1 MVTILGGF
9 VIFEK
14 YNNCSSAIL
23 VGNLAVGAD
32 ILELLES
39 LGDES
44 LGVNEV
50 AVYSILALWS
60 LSLIIFGLEV
70 PNDVLMKEGLTQC
83 ESNSFTTVFR
93 FFAKICRD

>member
-1 MVTILGGF
+1 M
-9 VIFEK
+9 
-14 YNNCSSAIL
+14 

-39 LGDES
+39 LGDEN

-60 LSLIIFGLEV
+60 LSLIIFGFEV
-70 PNDVLMKEGLTQC
+70 PNDVLMKEGINL
-83 ESNSFTTVFR
+83 
-93 FFAKICRD
+93 

>member
-1 MVTILGGF
+1 VDLKFFKTK
-9 VIFEK
+9 K
-14 YNNCSSAIL
+14 YCSSAIL

-60 LSLIIFGLEV
+60 LSLIIFGFEV
-70 PNDVLMKEGLTQC
+70 PNDVLLKEGLTQC
-83 ESNSFTTVFR
+83 QVELFYDSF
-93 FFAKICRD
+93 

>member
-1 MVTILGGF
+1 MEDLLFTKL
-9 VIFEK
+9 K
-14 YNNCSSAIL
+14 NCSSAIL

-44 LGVNEV
+44 LGANEV

-60 LSLIIFGLEV
+60 LSLIIFGFEV
-70 PNDVLMKEGLTQC
+70 PNDVLMKEGHAQC
-83 ESNSFTTVFR
+83 LIDFEH
-93 FFAKICRD
+93 FFQILPENM

>member
-1 MVTILGGF
+1 M
-9 VIFEK
+9 
-14 YNNCSSAIL
+14 
-23 VGNLAVGAD
+23 AVGAD

-60 LSLIIFGLEV
+60 LSLIIFGFEV
-70 PNDVLMKEGLTQC
+70 PNDVLMREGAYNCLN
-83 ESNSFTTVFR
+83 EDNFSDA
-93 FFAKICRD
+93 FFQTLPENM